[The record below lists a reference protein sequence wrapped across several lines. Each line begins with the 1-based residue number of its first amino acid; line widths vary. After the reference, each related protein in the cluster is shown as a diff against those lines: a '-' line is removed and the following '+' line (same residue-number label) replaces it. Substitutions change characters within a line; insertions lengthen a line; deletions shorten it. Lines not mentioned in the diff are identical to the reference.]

1 MMETGAMGDKPRII
15 VFDWG
20 GVILRIC
27 RSFDEGCARAGLD
40 VRAAAMTP
48 ERIAAR
54 RKIAERYQRGEIDCT
69 AWATSVSES
78 TGGVYTP
85 EEVQRI
91 HDAWLIDEY
100 PGVSSII
107 DDLHTAGVHTAL
119 LSNTNARHWAR
130 HLPTGTAEADF
141 PTIGMLRHRHASHLL
156 GHAKPDEAIYRAF
169 ERETDHRGGELL
181 FFDDLIENIQ
191 QARGCGW
198 LAHQIDHEGD
208 TAEQMRT
215 VLKRFGVL

>member
-1 MMETGAMGDKPRII
+1 MAEKPRMI

-27 RSFDEGCARAGLD
+27 RGFEQGCAQAGLD
-40 VRAAAMTP
+40 VRPAAMTP
-48 ERIAAR
+48 DRVAAR
-54 RKIAERYQRGEIDCT
+54 RAIAQSYQRGEIDCDT
-69 AWATSVSES
+69 WAVRVSEA

-85 EEVQRI
+85 LEIQQI
-91 HDAWLIDEY
+91 HDAWLIAEY
-100 PGVSSII
+100 PGVAQLI
-107 DDLHTAGVHTAL
+107 DDLHAAGTPTGL

-130 HLPTGTAEADF
+130 HLPGGTGEADF

-169 ERETDHRGGELL
+169 ERETDHKAGELL
-181 FFDDLIENIQ
+181 FFDDLLENIE

-215 VLKRFGVL
+215 ALKRFGVL